1 MPKGKIDTNN
11 SPPFSQFPCFPRNFS
26 PSHFGG
32 FVLEWFTWGL
42 RPPGLCFM
50 YGFMFWPV
58 RVSAPNHTISVLV
71 FWVLGVWYS
80 YPQEECGC
88 IHRTLFWLFFF
99 LQSYI
104 FRWKPIFYKA
114 HKKWARCVFFIPMKL
129 LKDSDRLLEEILV
142 ETFSEWFLPF
152 VHFITMTVYRLNLS
166 DSVNSNFVL
175 WFLMIVLR
183 FASCAVA
190 VTR

>member
-1 MPKGKIDTNN
+1 
-11 SPPFSQFPCFPRNFS
+11 
-26 PSHFGG
+26 
-32 FVLEWFTWGL
+32 
-42 RPPGLCFM
+42 
-50 YGFMFWPV
+50 
-58 RVSAPNHTISVLV
+58 
-71 FWVLGVWYS
+71 
-80 YPQEECGC
+80 
-88 IHRTLFWLFFF
+88 
-99 LQSYI
+99 
-104 FRWKPIFYKA
+104 
-114 HKKWARCVFFIPMKL
+114 MKL